1 MKIKKFL
8 AMMIAAGALSVGFA
22 SCGDDDDDD
31 DNDDNGQTSTITKK
45 SLAESLAGDYTG
57 EYSLTVSTSTSTDT
71 VTYSIKKIDD
81 THVSLTTP
89 SAGSGAMALP
99 SITINNI
106 PVSTSSVS
114 GTEVISASLAE
125 VSGTIVVNDAEKS
138 YKFSDLVIVST
149 GNKVS
154 IAYSLQYGKMPMAMV
169 CSFKG
174 EK

>member
-1 MKIKKFL
+1 MKIKKFM
-8 AMMIAAGALSVGFA
+8 AMMIAAATLCAGMS

-31 DNDDNGQTSTITKK
+31 DQPANTTQ
-45 SLAESLAGDYTG
+45 SLAKSLAGDYTG
-57 EYSLTVSTSTSTDT
+57 VYSLTVSTSTSTDT
-71 VTYSIKKIDD
+71 VAYSIKMIDD

-99 SITINNI
+99 SITIDNI
-106 PVSTSSVS
+106 PVSSSTVS
-114 GTEVISASLAE
+114 GAEVISASLSE
-125 VSGTIVVNDAEKS
+125 VSGTIVVNGAEKS
-138 YKFSDLVIVST
+138 YKFSDLVIAGT

-169 CSFKG
+169 CAFTG